1 MSGTRV
7 ALRRERHSDFLRE
20 SLKNLAQVF
29 LNFDAFIMYISL
41 LHAPLR
47 MRHTGM

>member
-7 ALRRERHSDFLRE
+7 ALRRERHGDFLRE
-20 SLKNLAQVF
+20 SLKDLAQVF
-29 LNFDAFIMYISL
+29 LNFDAFVMYIPL

-47 MRHTGM
+47 TRPTGM

>member
-20 SLKNLAQVF
+20 SLKDLAQVF
-29 LNFDAFIMYISL
+29 LHVDACIIYMPL
-41 LHAPLR
+41 LHAPFR
-47 MRHTGM
+47 TRHTGM